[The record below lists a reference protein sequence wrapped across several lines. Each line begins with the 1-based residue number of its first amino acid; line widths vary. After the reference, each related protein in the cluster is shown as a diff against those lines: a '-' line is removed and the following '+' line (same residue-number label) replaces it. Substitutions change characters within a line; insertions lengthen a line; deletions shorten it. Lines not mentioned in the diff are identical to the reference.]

1 MFGVDDFDIIFIM
14 LGLGLI
20 IGAVVVAMFFSN
32 HCKDKEPPEQVCK
45 DGSDFQNRWYEKR
58 WFWGFIVPGVFF
70 LIMGII
76 ASVQGWGSGTQKVY
90 LEKYTNGVL
99 NIQDKIKLNE
109 VEQSFMEL
117 TLKLCNT
124 NNTDLLNILTK
135 LKTSIEL
142 YLKELIS
149 KNSTINDQVNNVI
162 QEWSLEIDSEEIF
175 NNIKHD
181 YTYNVFIEDTIKYNE
196 IMNAI
201 NIFKKSVNNDLD
213 SDTNVKDTLLLLNMN
228 CKDCN
233 NSIES
238 NINTLVKII
247 NDLEPLYNYLLLD
260 LSIIHKSDY
269 MNNIENV
276 DETFSQLINRNNNKD
291 IPENIHII
299 FLNYIYVINYLK
311 KEYHFLITTMKT
323 MLIKLIVNDT
333 SIDTLI
339 NKLNIKK
346 DNINLDNIINNVY
359 DKDSSSDESSDE
371 SDNEST

>member
-1 MFGVDDFDIIFIM
+1 MDNI
-14 LGLGLI
+14 L
-20 IGAVVVAMFFSN
+20 N
-32 HCKDKEPPEQVCK
+32 E
-45 DGSDFQNRWYEKR
+45 
-58 WFWGFIVPGVFF
+58 
-70 LIMGII
+70 
-76 ASVQGWGSGTQKVY
+76 KVY

-359 DKDSSSDESSDE
+359 DKDEESSEE
-371 SDNEST
+371 SSEE

>member
-1 MFGVDDFDIIFIM
+1 MDNI
-14 LGLGLI
+14 L
-20 IGAVVVAMFFSN
+20 N
-32 HCKDKEPPEQVCK
+32 E
-45 DGSDFQNRWYEKR
+45 
-58 WFWGFIVPGVFF
+58 
-70 LIMGII
+70 
-76 ASVQGWGSGTQKVY
+76 KVY